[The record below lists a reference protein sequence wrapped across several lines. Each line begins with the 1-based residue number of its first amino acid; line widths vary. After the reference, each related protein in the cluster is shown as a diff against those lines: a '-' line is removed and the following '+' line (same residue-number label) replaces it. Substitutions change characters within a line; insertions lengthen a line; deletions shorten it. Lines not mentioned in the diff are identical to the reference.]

1 VVLNTINAIQTPSFS
16 DDIIY
21 LYLVLIYH
29 ALLSFVDYTCRTDSR
44 KCSDGLQCIS
54 EYNFCN
60 RYTDCNDES
69 DEDVEIC
76 KGKYTLEKTGS
87 GINNGQLRDTDNT
100 RYKNEDKQSKNTNQ
114 STTNYMMKGAVLIVM
129 EW

>member
-1 VVLNTINAIQTPSFS
+1 MTSYICILS
-16 DDIIY
+16 
-21 LYLVLIYH
+21 
-29 ALLSFVDYTCRTDSR
+29 LLSFVDYTCRTDSR
-44 KCSDGLQCIS
+44 KCADGLQCIS

-76 KGKYTLEKTGS
+76 KGKYTLEKTGG
-87 GINNGQLRDTDNT
+87 GINNGQLRDTGNI

-114 STTNYMMKGAVLIVM
+114 STTNYMMKDAVLIVM